1 VTVENGAHRAPLQ
14 IKTHAVAIS
23 ISYAKSFCYGF
34 HNLEKDNMKIPILEE
49 FKEFAL
55 RGNVA
60 DLAVGVII
68 GAAFGKIV
76 TALVSDIIMP
86 PIAGLVG
93 NIDFTNLYFPLSEK
107 VRQAQAAYEAAP
119 ATTGQHMPLNLAQAA
134 GPVLAWGDFVT
145 ITLNFLIVAF
155 CIFLLVKGMNA
166 LKRHEQAKPTLPPEP
181 TAQEKLLT
189 EIRDL
194 LKNRA

>member
-1 VTVENGAHRAPLQ
+1 MKTV
-14 IKTHAVAIS
+14 
-23 ISYAKSFCYGF
+23 
-34 HNLEKDNMKIPILEE
+34 KIPILEE
-49 FKEFAL
+49 FREFAL

-76 TALVSDIIMP
+76 TALVSDVIMP
-86 PIAGLVG
+86 PIGRLVG
-93 NIDFTNLYFPLSEK
+93 NLDFTNLYLPLSEK
-107 VRQAQAAYEAAP
+107 VRQAQATYETAP
-119 ATTGQHMPLNLAQAA
+119 ATLGQHLPLLDAQKN

-166 LKRHEQAKPTLPPEP
+166 LKRHEQTKPTLPPEP

-194 LKNRA
+194 LKSRASS

>member
-1 VTVENGAHRAPLQ
+1 MKTV
-14 IKTHAVAIS
+14 
-23 ISYAKSFCYGF
+23 
-34 HNLEKDNMKIPILEE
+34 KIPILEE
-49 FKEFAL
+49 FREFAL

-68 GAAFGKIV
+68 GAAFGRIV
-76 TALVSDIIMP
+76 TALVADVIMP
-86 PIAGLVG
+86 PIGRLVG
-93 NIDFTNLYFPLSEK
+93 NLDFTNLYLPLSGT
-107 VRQAQAAYEAAP
+107 VRQAQELYAASP
-119 ATTGQHMPLNLAQAA
+119 ATAGAHLPLDLAQKA
-134 GPVLAWGDFVT
+134 GPVLAWGDFTT

-166 LKRHEQAKPTLPPEP
+166 LKRHEEAKPTLPPEP

-194 LKNRA
+194 LKTRT

>member
-1 VTVENGAHRAPLQ
+1 V
-14 IKTHAVAIS
+14 
-23 ISYAKSFCYGF
+23 
-34 HNLEKDNMKIPILEE
+34 KIPILEE
-49 FKEFAL
+49 FREFAL

-76 TALVSDIIMP
+76 TALVSDVIMP
-86 PIAGLVG
+86 PIGRLVG
-93 NIDFTNLYFPLSEK
+93 NLDFTNLYLPLSEK
-107 VRQAQAAYEAAP
+107 VRQAQELYAAAP
-119 ATTGQHMPLNLAQAA
+119 ATAGAHLPLDLAQKA
-134 GPVLAWGDFVT
+134 GPVLAWGDFTT

-166 LKRHEQAKPTLPPEP
+166 LKRHEEAKPTLPPEP

-194 LKNRA
+194 LKNRP

>member
-1 VTVENGAHRAPLQ
+1 MKTV
-14 IKTHAVAIS
+14 
-23 ISYAKSFCYGF
+23 
-34 HNLEKDNMKIPILEE
+34 KIPILEE
-49 FKEFAL
+49 FREFAL

-76 TALVSDIIMP
+76 TALVSDVIMP
-86 PIAGLVG
+86 PIGRLVG
-93 NIDFTNLYFPLSEK
+93 NLDFTNLYLPLSDK
-107 VRQAQAAYEAAP
+107 VTQAQAAYAASP
-119 ATTGQHMPLNLAQAA
+119 TTLGGHLPLDLAQKA
-134 GPVLAWGDFVT
+134 GPVLAWGDFTT

-166 LKRHEQAKPTLPPEP
+166 LKRHEEAKPTLPPEP

-194 LKNRA
+194 LKSRP

>member
-1 VTVENGAHRAPLQ
+1 LTV
-14 IKTHAVAIS
+14 KTV
-23 ISYAKSFCYGF
+23 
-34 HNLEKDNMKIPILEE
+34 KIPILEE
-49 FKEFAL
+49 FREFAL

-76 TALVSDIIMP
+76 TALVSDVIMP
-86 PIAGLVG
+86 PIGRLVG
-93 NIDFTNLYFPLSEK
+93 NLDFTNLYLPLSEK
-107 VRQAQAAYEAAP
+107 VRQAQELYAASP
-119 ATTGQHMPLNLAQAA
+119 ATAGAHLPLDLAQKA
-134 GPVLAWGDFVT
+134 GPVLAWGDFTT

-166 LKRHEQAKPTLPPEP
+166 LKRHEESKPTPPSEP

-194 LKNRA
+194 LKNRP

>member
-1 VTVENGAHRAPLQ
+1 MKPV
-14 IKTHAVAIS
+14 
-23 ISYAKSFCYGF
+23 
-34 HNLEKDNMKIPILEE
+34 KIPILHE

-60 DLAVGVII
+60 DLAVGVIV

-76 TALVSDIIMP
+76 TALVSDLIMP

-107 VRQAQAAYEAAP
+107 VRQAQTAYEAAP
-119 ATTGQHMPLNLAQAA
+119 ATVGQHLPLNLAQAA
-134 GPVLAWGDFVT
+134 GPVLAWGDFAT

-166 LKRHEQAKPTLPPEP
+166 LKRNEEAKPTLPPEP

-194 LKNRA
+194 LKSRQ

>member
-1 VTVENGAHRAPLQ
+1 V
-14 IKTHAVAIS
+14 
-23 ISYAKSFCYGF
+23 
-34 HNLEKDNMKIPILEE
+34 KIHILKE
-49 FKEFAL
+49 FEEFAL

-76 TALVSDIIMP
+76 TALVADVIMP
-86 PIAGLVG
+86 PIGRLVG
-93 NIDFTNLYFPLSEK
+93 NLDFTNLYLPLSDK
-107 VRQAQAAYEAAP
+107 VTQTQAAFAA
-119 ATTGQHMPLNLAQAA
+119 ANSGLKLPLDAAQKV

-145 ITLNFLIVAF
+145 ITLIFLIVAF

-166 LKRHEQAKPTLPPEP
+166 LKRHEEAKPTLPPEP

-194 LKNRA
+194 LKNRP

>member
-1 VTVENGAHRAPLQ
+1 VKTV
-14 IKTHAVAIS
+14 
-23 ISYAKSFCYGF
+23 
-34 HNLEKDNMKIPILEE
+34 KIPILEE
-49 FKEFAL
+49 FREFAL

-68 GAAFGKIV
+68 GTAFGNIV
-76 TALVSDIIMP
+76 NSLVKDIIMP
-86 PIAGLVG
+86 PIASLVG
-93 NIDFTNLYFPLSEK
+93 NIDFTNLYFPLSGK
-107 VRQAQAAYEAAP
+107 VRQAQEVYAAAKDTA
-119 ATTGQHMPLNLAQAA
+119 GKHLPLLDAQKD

-166 LKRHEQAKPTLPPEP
+166 LKRHEEAKPTLPPEL
-181 TAQEKLLT
+181 TAEEKILA

-194 LKNRA
+194 LKNRPLNP

>member
-1 VTVENGAHRAPLQ
+1 
-14 IKTHAVAIS
+14 
-23 ISYAKSFCYGF
+23 
-34 HNLEKDNMKIPILEE
+34 MKIPILHE
-49 FKEFAL
+49 FREFAL

-60 DLAVGVII
+60 DLAVGVIV

-76 TALVSDIIMP
+76 SALVSDIIMP
-86 PIAGLVG
+86 PIAALIG
-93 NIDFTNLYFPLSEK
+93 NIDFTNLYFSLSEK
-107 VRQAQAAYEAAP
+107 VRQAQENYTAAKETA
-119 ATTGQHMPLNLAQAA
+119 GQHLPLNLAQAA

-145 ITLNFLIVAF
+145 ITLNFLITAF

-166 LKRHEQAKPTLPPEP
+166 LKRHEEAQPTLPPEP

>member
-1 VTVENGAHRAPLQ
+1 
-14 IKTHAVAIS
+14 
-23 ISYAKSFCYGF
+23 
-34 HNLEKDNMKIPILEE
+34 MKITIFEE

-107 VRQAQAAYEAAP
+107 VRQAQEKNP
-119 ATTGQHMPLNLAQAA
+119 GVHLPLADAQAA

-166 LKRHEQAKPTLPPEP
+166 LKRHEQSKPTLPPEP
-181 TAQEKLLT
+181 TAQEKLLA

-194 LKNRA
+194 LKSRA

>member
-1 VTVENGAHRAPLQ
+1 MKKIKVSRERKPTV
-14 IKTHAVAIS
+14 KTV
-23 ISYAKSFCYGF
+23 
-34 HNLEKDNMKIPILEE
+34 KIPILEE
-49 FKEFAL
+49 FREFAL

-76 TALVSDIIMP
+76 SAIVSDIIMP

-107 VRQAQAAYEAAP
+107 VRQAQAAYESAA
-119 ATTGQHMPLNLAQAA
+119 ATLGQHLPLDLAQKA

-145 ITLNFLIVAF
+145 ITLNFIITAF

-194 LKNRA
+194 LKNRSA

>member
-1 VTVENGAHRAPLQ
+1 
-14 IKTHAVAIS
+14 
-23 ISYAKSFCYGF
+23 
-34 HNLEKDNMKIPILEE
+34 MKIPILQE

-60 DLAVGVII
+60 DLAVGVIL
-68 GAAFGKIV
+68 GTAFGKIV
-76 TALVSDIIMP
+76 SALVSDIIMP
-86 PIAGLVG
+86 PISRLVG

-107 VRQAQAAYEAAP
+107 VRQAQEAYEASP
-119 ATTGQHMPLNLAQAA
+119 ATSGQHLPLASAQAA

-155 CIFLLVKGMNA
+155 CIFLMVKGMNT
-166 LKRHEQAKPTLPPEP
+166 LKRKEEAKPTLPPEP
-181 TAQEKLLT
+181 SPEEKLLT

-194 LKNRA
+194 LKNRPLSS

>member
-1 VTVENGAHRAPLQ
+1 V
-14 IKTHAVAIS
+14 
-23 ISYAKSFCYGF
+23 
-34 HNLEKDNMKIPILEE
+34 KITILEE
-49 FKEFAL
+49 FREFAL

-68 GAAFGKIV
+68 GAAFGNIV
-76 TALVSDIIMP
+76 NSLVKDIIMP
-86 PIAGLVG
+86 PIATLIG
-93 NIDFTNLYFPLSEK
+93 NVDFTNRYFPLSEK
-107 VRQAQAAYEAAP
+107 VRQAQEVYAAKQE
-119 ATTGQHMPLNLAQAA
+119 TFGQHLPLLDAQKD

-166 LKRHEQAKPTLPPEP
+166 LKRHEEAKPTLPPEP

-194 LKNRA
+194 LKSRA

>member
-1 VTVENGAHRAPLQ
+1 L
-14 IKTHAVAIS
+14 K
-23 ISYAKSFCYGF
+23 
-34 HNLEKDNMKIPILEE
+34 E

-68 GAAFGKIV
+68 GAAFEKIV
-76 TALVSDIIMP
+76 TALVSDVIMP
-86 PIAGLVG
+86 PIGRLVG
-93 NIDFTNLYFPLSEK
+93 NLDFTNLYFPLSDK
-107 VRQAQAAYEAAP
+107 VTQAQAAFATANPSLKLPLDAA
-119 ATTGQHMPLNLAQAA
+119 QKA

-145 ITLNFLIVAF
+145 IMLNFLIVAF

-166 LKRHEQAKPTLPPEP
+166 LKRHEEAKPVPPPEP
-181 TAQEKLLT
+181 TVQEKLLT

-194 LKNRA
+194 LKTRA

>member
-1 VTVENGAHRAPLQ
+1 VKTV
-14 IKTHAVAIS
+14 
-23 ISYAKSFCYGF
+23 
-34 HNLEKDNMKIPILEE
+34 KIPILEE
-49 FKEFAL
+49 FREFAL

-76 TALVSDIIMP
+76 TALVADVIMP
-86 PIAGLVG
+86 PIGRLVG
-93 NIDFTNLYFPLSEK
+93 NLDFTNLYVPLSEK
-107 VRQAQAAYEAAP
+107 VRQAQELYAAAP
-119 ATTGQHMPLNLAQAA
+119 ATAGAHLPLDLAQKA
-134 GPVLAWGDFVT
+134 GPVLAWGDFTT

-166 LKRHEQAKPTLPPEP
+166 LKRHEVATAPPPEP

-194 LKNRA
+194 LKNRP

>member
-1 VTVENGAHRAPLQ
+1 
-14 IKTHAVAIS
+14 
-23 ISYAKSFCYGF
+23 
-34 HNLEKDNMKIPILEE
+34 MKIPILEE
-49 FKEFAL
+49 FREFAL

-76 TALVSDIIMP
+76 SALVSDLIMP
-86 PIAGLVG
+86 PIAALVG
-93 NIDFTNLYFPLSEK
+93 NIDFTNLYLPLSEK
-107 VRQAQAAYEAAP
+107 VREAQEKNPGA
-119 ATTGQHMPLNLAQAA
+119 HLPLLDAQKA
-134 GPVLAWGDFVT
+134 GPVLAWGDFAT
-145 ITLNFLIVAF
+145 ITLNFLITAF

-181 TAQEKLLT
+181 TAQEKLLA

-194 LKNRA
+194 LKNGGAATPPYQNR

>member
-1 VTVENGAHRAPLQ
+1 
-14 IKTHAVAIS
+14 
-23 ISYAKSFCYGF
+23 
-34 HNLEKDNMKIPILEE
+34 MKIPILEE

-60 DLAVGVII
+60 DLAVGVIL
-68 GAAFGKIV
+68 GTAFGKIV
-76 TALVSDIIMP
+76 SSLVSDVIMP
-86 PIAGLVG
+86 PISRLVG

-107 VRQAQAAYEAAP
+107 VRQAQRAYETAP
-119 ATTGQHMPLNLAQAA
+119 ATVGQHMPLNLAQAA
-134 GPVLAWGDFVT
+134 GPVLAWGDFAT

-166 LKRHEQAKPTLPPEP
+166 LKRKEEAKLVLPPEP

>member
-1 VTVENGAHRAPLQ
+1 
-14 IKTHAVAIS
+14 
-23 ISYAKSFCYGF
+23 
-34 HNLEKDNMKIPILEE
+34 MKIPILEE
-49 FKEFAL
+49 FREFAL

-76 TALVSDIIMP
+76 SSLVADIIMP
-86 PIAGLVG
+86 PIASLVG
-93 NIDFTNLYFPLSEK
+93 NIDFTNLYLPLSEK
-107 VRQAQAAYEAAP
+107 VRQAQENYTVAKETAGAHLPLDAA
-119 ATTGQHMPLNLAQAA
+119 QKF

-166 LKRHEQAKPTLPPEP
+166 LKRHEQSKPTLPPEP
-181 TAQEKLLT
+181 TVQEKLLT

-194 LKNRA
+194 LKNRPA